1 METTLPLIYQ
11 RHLEERRAI
20 RDTASNSEWSVL
32 IACQKQERL
41 EYRESRRA
49 SALIQ
54 YRKEHPT
61 ESYVNDFLDYLPV
74 AILKVLVGMVVGLS
88 LIILVFSLVG

>member
-1 METTLPLIYQ
+1 METTLPPIYQ

-20 RDTASNSEWSVL
+20 RDTASYSEWSVL

-41 EYRESRRA
+41 EYRESRRVE
-49 SALIQ
+49 SLIR

-61 ESYVNDFLDYLPV
+61 ESYVNEFLDYLPV
-74 AILKVLVGMVVGLS
+74 AILKVLVGMVVGLG
-88 LIILVFSLVG
+88 LIILVFWLIG